1 MNYTKRLGYDISIDS
16 HSSKINNARIIH
28 RFALADE
35 YNVIASKQP
44 DLPNIHAY
52 FSELDCI
59 FVNVGSVLL
68 GALQPDSS
76 KVLLDKLHAY
86 KLLYKSCLIEPTT
99 RKCLMLLELAK
110 QFNMLMTSGLQEL
123 QFFFRMGQRGKKGL
137 RYIDELYKGKTADEV
152 VANEVERPNKE
163 LEGIG

>member
-35 YNVIASKQP
+35 YNVVASKEP
-44 DLPNIHAY
+44 NLPNIHAY

-59 FVNVGSVLL
+59 FVNVGSVLM
-68 GALQPDSS
+68 GALQPESLNA
-76 KVLLDKLHAY
+76 LLDKIHSY
-86 KLLYKSCLIEPTT
+86 KKLYVETMQRPTP
-99 RKCLMLLELAK
+99 RKCYQLLELAK
-110 QFNMLMTSGLQEL
+110 QFNMLMTSGLQEM

-137 RYIDELYKGKTADEV
+137 RYIDELYKGKENMEADDNV
-152 VANEVERPNKE
+152 MEREDSE
-163 LEGIG
+163 LEGTD